1 MVDKN
6 NTRLV
11 NEGLVRASE
20 YEVAARQD
28 IHSWWWRVPARLM
41 PLKIVKFKS
50 AKQKG
55 YITCTS
61 RVNNTDVYHLPV
73 DTDITMQAWA
83 DELIR
88 QRETGLMRVYGEES
102 TVKCTKYGAGGH
114 CVEWDGIPVDDPY
127 TPGMGSITF
136 DENCNPIGGYNKP
149 GISEA
154 RAECLEAKRK
164 EREGEGGAGETIK
177 TTIIAPIVLVG
188 VAIVVLWYFL
198 MGRR

>member
-11 NEGLVRASE
+11 NEGLVRASI

-28 IHSWWWRVPARLM
+28 IHSGWFRIRPAML
-41 PLKIVKFKS
+41 PYYEAKFRIERE
-50 AKQKG
+50 KG

-61 RVNNTDVYHLPV
+61 RVSNTTIYYLPV
-73 DTDITMQAWA
+73 TSDISMQNWA
-83 DELIR
+83 DNLISER
-88 QRETGLMRVYGEES
+88 RSGYMKAYRMGETR
-102 TVKCTKYGAGGH
+102 TCTKYGAGGH
-114 CVEWDGIPVDDPY
+114 CVEWDGVPVDDPY

-136 DENCNPIGGYNKP
+136 DEDCNPIGGYNIP
-149 GISEA
+149 NVQEE
-154 RAECLEAKRK
+154 RAKCLEAKRK
-164 EREGEGGAGETIK
+164 EREGEGGAGETMK
-177 TTIIAPIVLVG
+177 TTIMAPIVLVG